1 MKTALAT
8 KPTTRRSNQ
17 RDFAYLLKD
26 VTFGELKVQ
35 NSANAWWTDKGKLER
50 LVTAFKYDGTIKEAC
65 LLAGI
70 SIDQYRYFIE
80 LHPEFSPII
89 EACRQVPVLIARKTI
104 VDNLHKDP
112 ATARWYLQKKAPGEF
127 GSKVEERNAIEDMRQ
142 KIEETRREYST

>member
-1 MKTALAT
+1 MKRALVQRPAAR
-8 KPTTRRSNQ
+8 TRAVQKN
-17 RDFAYLLKD
+17 FAYLLKD
-26 VTFGELKVQ
+26 KTFGELKVLS
-35 NSANAWWTDKGKLER
+35 SANAWYTDKGKLER
-50 LVTAFKYDGTIKEAC
+50 LIMAFKYDATIKEAC

-70 SIDQYRYFIE
+70 SIDQYKYFLE

-127 GSKVEERNAIEDMRQ
+127 GSKVEERYAIEDMRE
-142 KIEETRREYST
+142 KIVRERENYS